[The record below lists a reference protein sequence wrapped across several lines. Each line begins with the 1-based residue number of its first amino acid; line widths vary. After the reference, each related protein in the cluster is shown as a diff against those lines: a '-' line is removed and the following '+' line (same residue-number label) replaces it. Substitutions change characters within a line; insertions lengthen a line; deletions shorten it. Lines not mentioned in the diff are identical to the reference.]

1 MIQSYSSHAS
11 EFKSEDKVSFDDEAG
26 MRNLGEKSCDENVS
40 RLPSNYFRNGR
51 RSVDED
57 DVSEVE
63 KRLLLKVKLP
73 RSKQN
78 SSFLASKR

>member
-1 MIQSYSSHAS
+1 VIQSYSSHAS

-26 MRNLGEKSCDENVS
+26 MRAEKKVAMKMLADCPAIILEM
-40 RLPSNYFRNGR
+40 GR

-63 KRLLLKVKLP
+63 RDSLKEDY
-73 RSKQN
+73 RDQN
-78 SSFLASKR
+78 RTVPFLAKKE